1 MKKGIQHALV
11 SWVLRPKFKIVMSF
25 SKNGYEVVRNVFSK
39 DLLYHLKTNLKMIRD
54 VQYFYS
60 GEKNKFAFSDSF
72 VPKAFSQYA
81 LLPFETLSHFN

>member
-1 MKKGIQHALV
+1 
-11 SWVLRPKFKIVMSF
+11 MSF

-39 DLLYHLKTNLKMIRD
+39 DLLYHLKTEFKMIRD

-72 VPKAFSQYA
+72 VPKEPFSQYA
-81 LLPFETLSHFN
+81 LLPFETLTSTERTNVSNCW